1 MSKSSGLQRPF
12 EYREYNVTI
21 ILIAA
26 NALVFLLNNVA
37 PQTRLEMSLVSPA
50 VLGYNVHTQF
60 WQLLTYMF
68 VHANFSHIFF
78 NMLGLFFFGLQLE
91 RRIGSTEFLIFY
103 LVSGIGAGLI
113 SLLIFWLTGAPTVL
127 LGASGAVFAVLLGF
141 ATYFPTAMIYVF
153 GIIPI
158 RAPILV
164 LIYTAIELFSQF
176 FGARSGVAHLTHL
189 AGFAVAYL
197 YLVARLGINPV
208 REFMNSR
215 R

>member
-1 MSKSSGLQRPF
+1 
-12 EYREYNVTI
+12 
-21 ILIAA
+21 
-26 NALVFLLNNVA
+26 
-37 PQTRLEMSLVSPA
+37 MSLVSPA